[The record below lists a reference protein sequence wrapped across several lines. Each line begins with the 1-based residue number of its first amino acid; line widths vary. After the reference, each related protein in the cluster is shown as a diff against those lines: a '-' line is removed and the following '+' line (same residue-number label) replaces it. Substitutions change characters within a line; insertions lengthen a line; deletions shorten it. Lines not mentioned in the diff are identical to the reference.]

1 MALKKKT
8 ASGDDRAAQLAF
20 LKANAK
26 DLTKSAKKDAPEGF
40 TKAPDIIKAF
50 GLKMDKSG
58 KSTNSSTT
66 QAKVTRIRTGMF
78 AEDKKTKTPAA
89 MWVAFDMTCVGS
101 TGKGQT
107 PGLMITISERK
118 LRDGTVRGKDKAFD
132 DVMFA
137 MQKCGIDTRSIKSEV
152 DLFEAVDDFNAMDRA
167 DKPVV
172 SITLSAYQGGKDVGI
187 NTKINKLLEDFEEE
201 DGDDDDESDTDDDE
215 SDTDNDGES
224 GDEESDDEEEA
235 TTSSKSRK
243 SKSTAKGKSS
253 KSKSK
258 PAEDDEDEEEEDADE
273 DSDDEEE
280 SEEEKE
286 SDDDDDEV
294 EYDEADPSTWIGYE
308 CTAKPNGYMKKT
320 KFQIVEYVSKGKKL
334 KIKDPKGKVVTVAVA
349 VVTVV

>member
-107 PGLMITISERK
+107 PGLMITIASKK

-137 MQKCGIDTRSIKSEV
+137 MQKCGIDTRSIKDET
-152 DLFEAVDDFNAMDRA
+152 DLFSAIDDFNAMDRA

-172 SITLSAYQGGKDVGI
+172 SITMSAYQGGKDVGI

-201 DGDDDDESDTDDDE
+201 DAEDEAEDGDDSESEDDEE
-215 SDTDNDGES
+215 SDDES
-224 GDEESDDEEEA
+224 GDEESDEDEEEA
-235 TTSSKSRK
+235 TSKKSSKSK
-243 SKSTAKGKSS
+243 SASKDKST

-273 DSDDEEE
+273 NSDDEEE
-280 SEEEKE
+280 SEEEVE
-286 SDDDDDEV
+286 SDDDEV
-294 EYDEADPSTWIGYE
+294 EYDEEDPSTWIGYE

-320 KFQIVEYVSKGKKL
+320 KFEIVEYLAKGKKL